1 LNGAPH
7 SLGEAQGLRASRGG
21 PIAYLRRRFGFNLD
35 WITRPLFGLLLAGVA
50 IAAAVQGGAT
60 FALFIAVGAIAGARE
75 WHRMF
80 ADKDYLIPTAI
91 SALAIAGAL
100 ASAVGIAGGRFADL
114 AVALP
119 FAVLAA
125 GALLNLLAALL
136 RGYSARAAAAGV
148 IYLGVAALS
157 LVLLRLSAPHA
168 LWLVLVLFAA
178 VWATDTGA
186 LFLGNL
192 IGGPKLA
199 PVLSP
204 NKTWAGFIGGIVC
217 AGATAALMALGLRT
231 AILPALGFGAFVA
244 VAGHLGDLFESF
256 AKRRAGRKNSGSLI
270 PGHGGVLD
278 RIDSTLF
285 AAPAAA
291 VLVLLAGFDPL
302 AGLQP

>member
-35 WITRPLFGLLLAGVA
+35 WITRPLFGLLLAGIAVA
-50 IAAAVQGGAT
+50 ATVQGGAT

-80 ADKDYLIPTAI
+80 ADKNYLVPTAI
-91 SALAIAGAL
+91 SALAVAGAL
-100 ASAVGIAGGRFADL
+100 TAAVSFAGRSFADFGE
-114 AVALP
+114 ALP
-119 FAVLAA
+119 FAILAA
-125 GALLNLLAALL
+125 GAVVNFLVGLT

-148 IYLGVAALS
+148 LYLGVAALS

-186 LFLGNL
+186 LFAGNL

-231 AILPALGFGAFVA
+231 AILPALAFGAFIA

-291 VLVLLAGFDPL
+291 ALVLLAGFDPL

>member
-1 LNGAPH
+1 MNGAPH

-21 PIAYLRRRFGFNLD
+21 PIAYLRRRFGFNVD

-50 IAAAVQGGAT
+50 IAATIQGGAT

-80 ADKDYLIPTAI
+80 ADKDYLLPTAI

-100 ASAVGIAGGRFADL
+100 ASAVAIAGGRFANF
-114 AVALP
+114 AMALP
-119 FAVLAA
+119 FAILAT
-125 GALLNLLAALL
+125 GALFNLLAALL

-148 IYLGVAALS
+148 LYLGVAALS

>member
-35 WITRPLFGLLLAGVA
+35 WITRPLFGLLLAGIA
-50 IAAAVQGGAT
+50 IAATVQGGAT

-80 ADKDYLIPTAI
+80 SERDYLIPTAI

-100 ASAVGIAGGRFADL
+100 ASAVTIAGGRLADF

-119 FAVLAA
+119 FAILAA

-136 RGYSARAAAAGV
+136 GGYSARAAAGGV
-148 IYLGVAALS
+148 LYLGVAALS

>member
-35 WITRPLFGLLLAGVA
+35 WITRPLFGLLLAGIAVA
-50 IAAAVQGGAT
+50 ATVQGGAT

-80 ADKDYLIPTAI
+80 ADRDYLIPSAI

-100 ASAVGIAGGRFADL
+100 ASTVAIAGGRFANF
-114 AVALP
+114 AAALP
-119 FAVLAA
+119 FAILAA
-125 GALLNLLAALL
+125 GALLNLLTSLL
-136 RGYSARAAAAGV
+136 RGHSARAAAAGV
-148 IYLGVAALS
+148 LYLGVAALS